1 MRSAFLLAFVLAVPV
16 MAQRQSPLAPL
27 VAESSAAIL
36 THLADPST
44 SAPVTDADRLT
55 RAVVLAMS
63 ERDADALV
71 DAESAA
77 RIVAIAKRLA
87 PGDARALAKLAM
99 EEPRLVRR
107 FVFQFDGPRDDPV
120 EATRILFDLVD
131 RFGAERVAEFDSLAV
146 AIALVHD
153 GFESR
158 RVNENTVRTDEP
170 GRLFA
175 YFADN
180 AGSLQIDPRRLPSD
194 VLVFLVSATE
204 HVDQL
209 EWARATYGRD
219 RNHGERFFEIQY
231 DIEHFRTGQ
240 PKAVSLAPRYCIQAI
255 RELGGVC
262 ADQAYFAEHVA
273 KANGVPAAYMRGRS
287 GEVSHAWLGYL
298 RVGRGGYSWDFNAGR
313 YDAYKGVRGA
323 TMDPQTLE
331 IVTDGEMAMRASS
344 IRLSDDDRWQAEAF
358 AIAADRV
365 AGMSKSEADELVG
378 EVFEGRRAERTGD
391 AADRVELL
399 RRSVERR
406 PGDPEAW
413 RAFARLASTGDVQS
427 KTIDTWLTAF
437 ERSGGRSSPDMLA
450 DIVEMLLG
458 AVPET
463 RGKIDVLEWAM
474 PKLRGRSDLQ
484 AWVRLKQGEV
494 FEAAGDRDN
503 AWRAYDDVARR
514 FLNEGPF
521 AVEAIDRM
529 LGMLERADRTGPDLE
544 LLKRSFAA
552 AQPPFALGDF
562 RRQSNWYQIGRRYA
576 ASLERAGR
584 SREAVDVQ
592 RQLGG

>member
-1 MRSAFLLAFVLAVPV
+1 MRFAFLLACVLAVPV
-16 MAQRQSPLAPL
+16 VAQRQPPLAPV
-27 VAESSAAIL
+27 VAEASAAVL
-36 THLADPST
+36 AHLADPT
-44 SAPVTDADRLT
+44 AAAPVTDADRLT
-55 RAVVLAMS
+55 QAVALAMS
-63 ERDADALV
+63 DRDADALV
-71 DAESAA
+71 EAESAA
-77 RIVAIAKRLA
+77 RIVAVANRLA
-87 PGDARALAKLAM
+87 PDDARAFAKLAID
-99 EEPRLVRR
+99 EPTLVRR
-107 FVFQFDGPRDDPV
+107 YVFQFEGQRDDPV
-120 EATRILFDLVD
+120 EATRILFDLVE
-131 RFGAERVAEFDSLAV
+131 RFGVERVAEFDSLAV
-146 AIALVHD
+146 AMALVHD

-158 RVNENTVRTDEP
+158 GVNENTVHTDDH

-180 AGSLQIDPRRLPSD
+180 ARSLQIDPRMLPAD

-209 EWARATYGRD
+209 EWARATYGRN

-231 DIEHFRTGQ
+231 DVEHFRTGQ

-298 RVGRGGYSWDFNAGR
+298 RAGRSGYAWDFNAGR

-323 TMDPQTLE
+323 SIDPQTLE
-331 IVTDGEMAMRASS
+331 TVTDGELVMRASS
-344 IRLSDDDRWQAEAF
+344 IRLSDDDRWQAEAL

-365 AGMSKSEADELVG
+365 AGMSESAADELVG
-378 EVFEGRRAERTGD
+378 EVFEGRSAARTGS
-391 AADRVELL
+391 AADRLGLL
-399 RRSVERR
+399 RMSVERR

-413 RAFARLASTGDVQS
+413 RAFARLASTGDVRS

-458 AVPET
+458 AMPET
-463 RGKIDVLEWAM
+463 RGKVDVLEWAM

-521 AVEAIDRM
+521 AVDAIDRM
-529 LGMLERADRTGPDLE
+529 LGMLENAGKSGPDLE

-552 AQPPFALGDF
+552 AEPPFAMGDF

-584 SREAVDVQ
+584 SREAVDVK
-592 RQLGG
+592 RQLDG